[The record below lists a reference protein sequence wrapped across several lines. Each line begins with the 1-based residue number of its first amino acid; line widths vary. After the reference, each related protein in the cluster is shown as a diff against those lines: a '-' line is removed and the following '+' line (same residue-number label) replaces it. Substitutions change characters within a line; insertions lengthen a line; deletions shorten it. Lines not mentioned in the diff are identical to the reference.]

1 MGDKRLIEV
10 DFPLKEVSEES
21 VKEKNIRHGHIS
33 TLHIWWARRPL
44 AASRATTYAA
54 LIPAPNNDEELR
66 EKLKFVAELSKWEN
80 SLNQQLIG
88 KARKEILDFFDGRA
102 PRVLDCFAGG
112 GSIPLEA
119 LRLGCETYALE
130 YNPVAVLILKA
141 ALEYPQKYSNLK
153 VRIEKAEQK
162 TLSGEVEAKEVP
174 KLLYDVQKWGNWV
187 LEEAR
192 KEIGRFYPQD
202 PDGSIPVGYIWART
216 VKCQNPSCG
225 AEIPLVRQTW
235 LAKKENK
242 KIAYKIIPRGNKVKF
257 EIREGKEIDFDPSR
271 GTVAKA
277 KVLCPCCNSGL
288 SDKEVRKQFQEGK
301 AGQRMIAVVLHNP
314 KKHGKTYR
322 LAKEKDL
329 EVFEEAKKYL
339 EKKRQELYEKWG
351 YDPVPD
357 ESLPTPNETGY
368 VKGGLFYNF
377 APIVLYKMSKWGDL
391 FNSRQKLA
399 LITFVE
405 KVRQTYEKMLEE
417 GIEEEYAKAVVSY
430 LVLMLGKLED
440 WNSVLSIWRGD
451 QERNEHVFNRQAL
464 PMVWDYGERNPFDG
478 SLMTPKGI
486 NSIIFHLS
494 QIPPLKDR
502 NEGKT
507 PKVTQSSA
515 TSLPYP
521 DNYFDAVI
529 TDPPYY
535 DNVPYSYLSDFFYVW
550 LKRAIGDLYSE
561 IFSTPLTP
569 KSQEIIDNLSLL
581 RGMAKDEA
589 SKSDKVK
596 VKDKKFF
603 EDMITKSFR
612 EIHRVLKPDGI
623 AVIVFAHK
631 STEAWETII
640 NSLLKSGLI
649 LTASWP
655 IHTEMKERLRAR
667 ESAALASSVYM
678 VCRKR
683 SEEKVAY
690 FNEVKEAVEQRIKEK
705 LEQFWE
711 QGISGADFFVSA
723 IGPAVEVFGQYSKVE
738 KLSGEEVSVKELLE
752 YVRKVVSEF
761 ALERVLKRAD
771 LGGVDAETR
780 FYLLW
785 RWTFGN
791 AKVHF
796 DDAIKLSRPM
806 GVELTELWN
815 SGSFVKKEKEFIRVL
830 DPKERAKDSAFMKKG
845 KFTSMIDA
853 LHYVLILWEKGDKAR
868 IKEVLGETGYASNE
882 IFWQVAQAISEVLPE
897 GDKEKQLLQGFLY
910 GKETYI
916 KEERKERRLMD
927 FIGEG

>member
-1 MGDKRLIEV
+1 MGDRRLIEV

-80 SLNQQLIG
+80 SLSQQLIG

-141 ALEYPQKYSNLK
+141 ALEFPQKYSNLK

-162 TLSGEVEAKEVP
+162 TLSGEVEAEEVP

-192 KEIGRFYPQD
+192 KEISRFYPQD
-202 PDGSIPVGYIWART
+202 PNGNIPVGYIWART

-242 KIAYKIIPRGNKVKF
+242 KVAYKIIPRGNKVKF
-257 EIREGKEIDFDPSR
+257 EIRKGKEIDFDPSR

-301 AGQRMIAVVLHNP
+301 TGQRMIAVVLHNP

-322 LAKEKDL
+322 LAEDKDI
-329 EVFEEAKKYL
+329 EVFRKAEKYL
-339 EKKRQELYEKWG
+339 EKKRQELFEKWG

-357 ESLPTPNETGY
+357 ESLPTPNGMGY

-405 KVRQTYEKMLEE
+405 KVRLVYKKMIEE
-417 GIEEEYAKAVVSY
+417 GYDKEYAKAVLSY
-430 LVLMLGKLED
+430 LAFIISRITD
-440 WNSVLSIWRGD
+440 
-451 QERNEHVFNRQAL
+451 FNNTGVRWGLARELFTNLFARQAI
-464 PMVWDYGERNPFDG
+464 PMTWDYLEINP
-478 SLMTPKGI
+478 
-486 NSIIFHLS
+486 NSAIAN
-494 QIPPLKDR
+494 IPDSMFRQNLRVLKFV
-502 NEGKT
+502 GQLQAKPAT
-507 PKVTQSSA
+507 VAQSSA
-515 TSLPYP
+515 TKLPYP

-550 LKRAIGDLYSE
+550 LKRAVGDLYSE

-603 EDMITKSFR
+603 EDMIMKSFR
-612 EIHRVLKPDGI
+612 EIHRVLKADGI

-640 NSLLKSGLI
+640 SSLLKSGLI

-683 SEEKVAY
+683 REEKVAY
-690 FNEVKEAVEQRIKEK
+690 FNEIKEAIEQRIRDK

-830 DPKERAKDSAFMKKG
+830 DPKERAKDSAFMKKT
-845 KFTSMIDA
+845 KFNSMIDV
-853 LHYVLILWEKGDKAR
+853 LHYVLILWEKGDKSK
-868 IKEVLGETGYASNE
+868 IKEVLEETEYASNE

-916 KEERKERRLMD
+916 KEERKERKLMD